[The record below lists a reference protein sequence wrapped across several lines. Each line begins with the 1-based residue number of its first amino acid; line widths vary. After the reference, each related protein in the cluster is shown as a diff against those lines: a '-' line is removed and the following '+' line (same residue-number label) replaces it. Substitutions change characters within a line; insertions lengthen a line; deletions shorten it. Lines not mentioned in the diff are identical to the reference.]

1 MKAAF
6 SLVLIVA
13 FAGGCSSKSSKGGV
27 NDPDSGSGSQTAMQG
42 GNAGSANGS
51 NKDAGSSDDL
61 DAAMSGGPGSD
72 SGLPMSMLDAGGDAG
87 LIAVVDPAPQALTP
101 GEYTCEGCPDA
112 DLTTFELD
120 LANATSTQLFGTV
133 TGAVG
138 NGQFYLES
146 EGGQSIAGAIPTSET
161 GSYSFTLPL
170 FCGTQLLK
178 CLWSND
184 AGTYV
189 AVTQIVTTECVQAD
203 IRVTVTW
210 DELGYDYELHLIKE
224 GGQIND
230 NATDC
235 TWTSCIGAGP
245 DWGVVGDTTD
255 NPLKDV
261 DNTGNYGPENIFYAN
276 PEDGTY
282 TVMVEHWGGGTAD
295 SDGEVTINLAGE
307 QTVAVKIT
315 NLASHHVF
323 TAATIEWPSKV
334 VNVVGSDYD
343 CTANFAG
350 GCRDAIP

>member
-1 MKAAF
+1 MKTSFALLA
-6 SLVLIVA
+6 LVVVL
-13 FAGGCSSKSSKGGV
+13 GGCSSNSSGGGRGDV
-27 NDPDSGSGSQTAMQG
+27 DSGSNSQTGMQ
-42 GNAGSANGS
+42 GNAGTASGS
-51 NKDAGSSDDL
+51 NKDAGSGGDL
-61 DAAMSGGPGSD
+61 DGGQAGMSGGASD
-72 SGLPMSMLDAGGDAG
+72 SGLPMSMLDAGTVIS
-87 LIAVVDPAPQALTP
+87 LVDPAPTATTP

-120 LANATSTQLFGTV
+120 LADATSTPLFGTV

-138 NGQFYLES
+138 NGQFYLQS
-146 EGGQSIAGAIPTSET
+146 ADGQSIGGAIPTSDT

-178 CLWSND
+178 CLWSNE

-189 AVTQIVTTECVQAD
+189 AVTEIVTSECVEAD

-210 DELGYDYELHLIKE
+210 DDLGFDYELHLIKE

-235 TWTSCIGAGP
+235 TWTSCIGTGP

-261 DNTGNYGPENIFYAN
+261 DNTGNFGPENIFYAN
-276 PEDGTY
+276 PEAGTY
-282 TVMVEHWGGGTAD
+282 TVMVEHWGGGMPD

-323 TAATIEWPSKV
+323 TAATIDWPSKV
-334 VNVVGSDYD
+334 VDVIASDYD
-343 CTANFAG
+343 CTATWSG
-350 GCRDAIP
+350 GCPDAIP